1 MTLPKIDLP
10 IYEMELPST
19 GETVKYRPFTVKE
32 EKILLVAQASKDS
45 TQEMVASK
53 QIVNNCLID
62 YDVMKLAM
70 FDLELILL
78 TLRSKSVDNLIEMQ
92 ITDPDTDETVDI
104 SIDLMDTEVIK
115 NDKHSNKVK
124 INDDYTLILKYPS
137 IDEYIRITEMDE
149 DDPLVSYQIMVS
161 CLDKVASEDEVYE
174 FKKYSQK
181 EIDQFMEDVTTPV
194 VDGIRLFF
202 ETRPKIRHTKTYKNK
217 NGDTKNFVIEGM
229 RSFFT

>member
-10 IYEMELPST
+10 LYEMELPST
-19 GETVKYRPFTVKE
+19 GDTITYRPFTVKE

-62 YDVMKLAM
+62 YDVNKLAM

-92 ITDPDTDETVDI
+92 ITDPETEETVDI
-104 SIDLMDTEVIK
+104 AIDLTDTEIIK
-115 NDKHSNKVK
+115 NDKHTNKVR

-137 IDEYIRITEMDE
+137 IDEYIKITEMDE
-149 DDPLVSYQIMVS
+149 EDPLVSYQIMVS

-174 FKKYSQK
+174 FSKYSQK

-202 ETRPKIRHTKTYKNK
+202 ETMPKIRHTKTYKNK

>member
-19 GETVKYRPFTVKE
+19 GETIKYRPFTVKE

-62 YDVMKLAM
+62 YDVNKLAM

-92 ITDPDTDETVDI
+92 ITDPETEETVDI
-104 SIDLMDTEVIK
+104 AIDLTDTEIIK
-115 NDKHSNKVK
+115 NDKHTNKVR

-137 IDEYIRITEMDE
+137 IDEYIKITEMDE
-149 DDPLVSYQIMVS
+149 EDPLVSYQIMVS

-174 FKKYSQK
+174 FSKYSQK

-202 ETRPKIRHTKTYKNK
+202 ETMPKIRHTKTYKNK

>member
-1 MTLPKIDLP
+1 
-10 IYEMELPST
+10 MELPST
-19 GETVKYRPFTVKE
+19 GETIKYRPFTVKE

-62 YDVMKLAM
+62 YDVNKLAM

-92 ITDPDTDETVDI
+92 ITDPETEETVDI
-104 SIDLMDTEVIK
+104 SIDLMDTEIIK
-115 NDKHSNKVK
+115 NDKHTNKVR

-137 IDEYIRITEMDE
+137 IDEYIKITEMDE
-149 DDPLVSYQIMVS
+149 EDPLVSYQIMVS

-174 FKKYSQK
+174 FSKYSQK

-202 ETRPKIRHTKTYKNK
+202 ETMPKIRHTKTYKNK

>member
-202 ETRPKIRHTKTYKNK
+202 ETMPKIRHTKTYKNK

>member
-19 GETVKYRPFTVKE
+19 GETIKYRPFTVKE

-62 YDVMKLAM
+62 YDVNKLAM

-92 ITDPDTDETVDI
+92 IIDPETEETVDI
-104 SIDLMDTEVIK
+104 AIDLTDTEIIK
-115 NDKHSNKVK
+115 NDKHTNKVR

-137 IDEYIRITEMDE
+137 IDEYIKITEMDE
-149 DDPLVSYQIMVS
+149 EDPLVSYQIMVS

-174 FKKYSQK
+174 FSKYSQK

-202 ETRPKIRHTKTYKNK
+202 ETMPKIRHTKTYKNK

>member
-149 DDPLVSYQIMVS
+149 YDPLVSYQIMVS

-202 ETRPKIRHTKTYKNK
+202 ETMPKIRHTKTYKNK

>member
-115 NDKHSNKVK
+115 NDKHSNQVK

-174 FKKYSQK
+174 FSKYSQK

-202 ETRPKIRHTKTYKNK
+202 ETMPKIRHTKTYKNK

>member
-1 MTLPKIDLP
+1 
-10 IYEMELPST
+10 
-19 GETVKYRPFTVKE
+19 
-32 EKILLVAQASKDS
+32 
-45 TQEMVASK
+45 
-53 QIVNNCLID
+53 
-62 YDVMKLAM
+62 
-70 FDLELILL
+70 
-78 TLRSKSVDNLIEMQ
+78 
-92 ITDPDTDETVDI
+92 
-104 SIDLMDTEVIK
+104 MDTEVIK
-115 NDKHSNKVK
+115 NDKHSNQVK

-202 ETRPKIRHTKTYKNK
+202 ETMPKIRHTKTYKNK

>member
-19 GETVKYRPFTVKE
+19 GETIKYRPFTVKE

-62 YDVMKLAM
+62 YDVNKLAM

-92 ITDPDTDETVDI
+92 ITDPETEETVDI
-104 SIDLMDTEVIK
+104 SIDLMDTEIIK
-115 NDKHSNKVK
+115 NDKHTNKVR
-124 INDDYTLILKYPS
+124 INEDYTLILKYPS
-137 IDEYIRITEMDE
+137 IDEYIKITEMDE
-149 DDPLVSYQIMVS
+149 EDPLVSYQIMVS

-174 FKKYSQK
+174 FSKYSQK

-202 ETRPKIRHTKTYKNK
+202 ETMPKIRHTKTYKNK

>member
-32 EKILLVAQASKDS
+32 EKILLVAQASKDN

-92 ITDPDTDETVDI
+92 ITDPDTEETVDI
-104 SIDLMDTEVIK
+104 SIDLLDTEVIK
-115 NDKHSNKVK
+115 NDLHTNKVK
-124 INDDYTLILKYPS
+124 INDDYTLLLKYPS
-137 IDEYIRITEMDE
+137 IDEYIKITEMDE
-149 DDPLVSYQIMVS
+149 EDPLVSYQIMVS
-161 CLDKVASEDEVYE
+161 CLDKVASEDEVYD

-194 VDGIRLFF
+194 IDGIRLFF
-202 ETRPKIRHTKTYKNK
+202 ETMPKIRHTKTYKNK

>member
-174 FKKYSQK
+174 FSKYSQK

-202 ETRPKIRHTKTYKNK
+202 ETMPKIRHTKTYKNK

>member
-10 IYEMELPST
+10 LYEMELPST
-19 GETVKYRPFTVKE
+19 GETIKYRPFTVKE

-62 YDVMKLAM
+62 YDVNKLAM

-92 ITDPDTDETVDI
+92 ITDPETEETVDI
-104 SIDLMDTEVIK
+104 AIDLTDTEIIK
-115 NDKHSNKVK
+115 NDKHTNKVR

-137 IDEYIRITEMDE
+137 IDEYIKITEMDE
-149 DDPLVSYQIMVS
+149 EDPLVSYQIMVS

-174 FKKYSQK
+174 FSKYSQK

-202 ETRPKIRHTKTYKNK
+202 ETMPKIRHTKTYKNK

>member
-115 NDKHSNKVK
+115 NDKHSNQVK

-137 IDEYIRITEMDE
+137 IDEYIRITEVDE

-202 ETRPKIRHTKTYKNK
+202 ETMPKIRHTKTYKNK

>member
-115 NDKHSNKVK
+115 NDKHSNQVK

-202 ETRPKIRHTKTYKNK
+202 ETMPKIRHTKTYKNK

>member
-19 GETVKYRPFTVKE
+19 GETIKYRPFTVKE

-62 YDVMKLAM
+62 YDVNKLAM

-92 ITDPDTDETVDI
+92 ITDPETEETVDI
-104 SIDLMDTEVIK
+104 SIDLMDTEIIK
-115 NDKHSNKVK
+115 NDKHTNKVR

-137 IDEYIRITEMDE
+137 IDEYIKITEMDE
-149 DDPLVSYQIMVS
+149 EDPLVSYQIMVS

-174 FKKYSQK
+174 FSKYSQK

-202 ETRPKIRHTKTYKNK
+202 ETMPKIRHTKTYKNK

>member
-32 EKILLVAQASKDS
+32 EKILLVAQASKDN

-62 YDVMKLAM
+62 YDVTKLAM

-92 ITDPDTDETVDI
+92 ITDPDTEETVDI
-104 SIDLMDTEVIK
+104 SIDLLDTEVIK
-115 NDKHSNKVK
+115 NDLHTNKVK
-124 INDDYTLILKYPS
+124 INDDYTLLLKYPS
-137 IDEYIRITEMDE
+137 IDEYIKITEMDE
-149 DDPLVSYQIMVS
+149 EDPLVSYQIMVS
-161 CLDKVASEDEVYE
+161 CLDKVASEDEVYD

-194 VDGIRLFF
+194 IDGIRLFF
-202 ETRPKIRHTKTYKNK
+202 ETMPKIRHTKTYKNK